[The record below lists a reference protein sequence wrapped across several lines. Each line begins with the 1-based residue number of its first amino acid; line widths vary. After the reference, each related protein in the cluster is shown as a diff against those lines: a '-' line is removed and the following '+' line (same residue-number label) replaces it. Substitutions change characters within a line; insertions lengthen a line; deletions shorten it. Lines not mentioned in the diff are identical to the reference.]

1 MVPGWQELH
10 QKLLEVYLLF
20 FLALGVSDTGRPP
33 LRCLSTLLY
42 NLLPLHSFLGF
53 ISPRNITFIKSAN

>member
-1 MVPGWQELH
+1 MVPGRQKLH

-33 LRCLSTLLY
+33 LRCLSTLFC
-42 NLLPLHSFLGF
+42 NLLPFYSFLGF
-53 ISPRNITFIKSAN
+53 ISPRNITFTKSAN